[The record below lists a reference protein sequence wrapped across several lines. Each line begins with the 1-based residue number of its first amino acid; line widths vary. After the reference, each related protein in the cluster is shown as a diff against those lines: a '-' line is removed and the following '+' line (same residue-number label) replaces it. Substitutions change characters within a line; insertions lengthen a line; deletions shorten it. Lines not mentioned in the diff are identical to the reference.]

1 VVAAKRLN
9 LLPSKQQQE
18 AVSERERERER
29 ESVCVC
35 VTRKQTQFFVQN
47 QLRSSSRLEE
57 LQTLKKLE
65 LEREEANQ
73 AGFV

>member
-1 VVAAKRLN
+1 MVAAKRLN

-18 AVSERERERER
+18 AVSERERER
-29 ESVCVC
+29 VCVC
-35 VTRKQTQFFVQN
+35 VTRKQTQFFVKN
-47 QLRSSSRLEE
+47 QLRSSNSSSRLDE

>member
-1 VVAAKRLN
+1 
-9 LLPSKQQQE
+9 
-18 AVSERERERER
+18 
-29 ESVCVC
+29 

-47 QLRSSSRLEE
+47 QHPSSNSSSRLEE

>member
-1 VVAAKRLN
+1 
-9 LLPSKQQQE
+9 
-18 AVSERERERER
+18 
-29 ESVCVC
+29 

-47 QLRSSSRLEE
+47 QLRSSNSRRRLEE

-65 LEREEANQ
+65 LEREEAKQ

>member
-1 VVAAKRLN
+1 
-9 LLPSKQQQE
+9 
-18 AVSERERERER
+18 
-29 ESVCVC
+29 

-47 QLRSSSRLEE
+47 QLLSSSRLEE

-73 AGFV
+73 GRFCMNSYSSSSVVEEF